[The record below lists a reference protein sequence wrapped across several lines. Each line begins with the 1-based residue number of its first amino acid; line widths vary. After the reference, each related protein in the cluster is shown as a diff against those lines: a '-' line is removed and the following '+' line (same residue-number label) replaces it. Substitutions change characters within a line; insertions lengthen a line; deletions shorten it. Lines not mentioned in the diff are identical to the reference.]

1 MAMARLRIAL
11 CGLHRRKWMVEIS
24 HLMDQHFRCYDQVNT
39 EIHESL
45 QKVGVD
51 TRIDDVV
58 LRAMESEREKRY
70 PSAREMRTE
79 LDIARAGP
87 VPAPVADTKEKSET
101 NEPTMTTTTI
111 TDRQVTKKRS
121 ARPFGIIA
129 LCFLALALT
138 FPILMGGTMSP
149 PFLVRP
155 FDILCHAGN

>member
-1 MAMARLRIAL
+1 MARLRIAW

-87 VPAPVADTKEKSET
+87 VPPPVPDTKEKSET

-121 ARPFGIIA
+121 ARPFGIIV

-138 FPILMGGTMSP
+138 FPVLMGGTMSP